1 MWAAFART
9 PRISAP
15 APFPRLGNSRGV
27 NCCAKRHP
35 GFDVEMAALLLR
47 EPREHRA
54 VTRTISRLLQ
64 FGDALRFPDS
74 SSVRSS
80 SVRGLRELRPRR
92 GRSRWRPL
100 YVITAGGIQLAALA
114 PEATRDPVGYRR
126 AVDRAAQ
133 RLSEMTA
140 EENPRDVE

>member
-1 MWAAFART
+1 MAFYAR
-9 PRISAP
+9 RH
-15 APFPRLGNSRGV
+15 
-27 NCCAKRHP
+27 AK
-35 GFDVEMAALLLR
+35 FDAEMIGLLRR
-47 EPREHRA
+47 EPREYRA
-54 VTRTISRLLQ
+54 AERAISRLLR
-64 FGDALRFPDS
+64 FDDALGFPHS
-74 SSVRSS
+74 SGVRSS
-80 SVRGLRELRPRR
+80 AVRGLRELRPRQ